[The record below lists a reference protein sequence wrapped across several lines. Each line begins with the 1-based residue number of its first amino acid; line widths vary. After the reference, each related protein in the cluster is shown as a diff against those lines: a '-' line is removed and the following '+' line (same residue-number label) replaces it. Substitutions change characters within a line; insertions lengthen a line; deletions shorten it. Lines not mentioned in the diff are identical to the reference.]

1 MSVEARRLRWGG
13 GLVDTGEA
21 DGRPRPRADRRRR
34 FRPREDCDVTTLPE
48 TLAPEVRAFVERE
61 GLRDTLR
68 LAVRLVQDHFPEVC
82 RIDADLVEDPDTEEQ
97 WLSLNAETPLHVE
110 ELLARDAGFLADWTE
125 QAAWP
130 ERDKIA
136 IMVYPA

>member
-82 RIDADLVEDPDTEEQ
+82 RIDADLVEDPESDDAWIALTVQ
-97 WLSLNAETPLHVE
+97 VTGPLD
-110 ELLARDAGFLADWTE
+110 ELLERDGAFVNQWIAE
-125 QAAWP
+125 APWP
-130 ERDKIA
+130 ARDKIVVA
-136 IMVYPA
+136 PWPV